1 MKDSKK
7 YIVYGDICHEYCGDI
22 SGTKRANFSV
32 ESNDNKPYDISLMT
46 GSNNQTESEDD
57 EQ

>member
-1 MKDSKK
+1 MGKDLYHIIIDLGSSCYNLAVKHT
-7 YIVYGDICHEYCGDI
+7 D
-22 SGTKRANFSV
+22 FSV